1 MNMGHNR
8 HTGVAGGGNM
18 GGGGGSQGNW
28 QGTGGMGSPGNSNMG
43 TSATQGQAQTLSWE
57 LYFASLF
64 IVGLFF
70 GIYQVYLK
78 YFWYT
83 PDNDDQYFLGSNL
96 ENKPVRLVKKGVV
109 GMSSKYKV
117 FEFDFEQ
124 IDEHLGAAGQKI
136 QIVMADRNGNAY
148 RIQNNQ
154 LFTVS
159 GQTPHIAKTAVDL
172 RLADPG
178 K

>member
-1 MNMGHNR
+1 MNMGQNR
-8 HTGVAGGGNM
+8 HTGGAGGGNM
-18 GGGGGSQGNW
+18 GVGGGGQGNW
-28 QGTGGMGSPGNSNMG
+28 QGYGGMGSPGNSIN
-43 TSATQGQAQTLSWE
+43 SQTQGQAQTVSWE
-57 LYFASLF
+57 LYFAAVF
-64 IVGLFF
+64 IVAIFF
-70 GIYQVYLK
+70 GIYQLYLK
-78 YFWYT
+78 YFWFT
-83 PDNDDQYFLGSNL
+83 PDNDDQHFLGSNL

-136 QIVMADRNGNAY
+136 QMVMADRNGNAY

-154 LFTVS
+154 IFTVS